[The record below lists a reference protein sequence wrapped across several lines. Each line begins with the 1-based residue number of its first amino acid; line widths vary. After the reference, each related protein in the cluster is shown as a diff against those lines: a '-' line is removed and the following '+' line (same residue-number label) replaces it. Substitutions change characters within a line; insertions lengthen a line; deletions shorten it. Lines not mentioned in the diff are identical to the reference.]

1 MNFLAPEMLLGLL
14 LVPIAIGFYLWAQRR
29 RSKYAVRFTNLALLS
44 NLVPKR
50 PSWRRH
56 LPPVL
61 YLGAIAALLI
71 GLARPTLIVPVP
83 REDATVILTMDV
95 SGSMRATDVSPTRLD
110 AARAS
115 ALSFI
120 EQLPENVRVGIVA
133 FASEPVDA
141 RQPDD
146 RPNPA
151 QGRDREPDRPRRDR
165 DGRRA
170 HAGPRHRR
178 EDPGRRGRD
187 ARRDARRP
195 LQPRRQHPTPRAPRA
210 RPVDEPSN
218 APLVAAILLSD
229 GANSVGETEPEEAA
243 ARAKALG
250 VPIYT
255 IALGTPDGEVTVRD
269 EFGQLQTLE
278 VPPDTET
285 LQDIASTTGGTA
297 FDAPTAEELKS
308 VYDNL
313 QSRIGYTE
321 ERQEVTFALVAA
333 GLLLVV
339 VGAGHGG
346 GLVRPA
352 SVGHRP
358 RERPDIAARESESAR
373 ASVATP
379 DFCRIRA
386 TATRARAD
394 LRDGSGIP
402 GGSRPRRPAPA
413 SPPGRSPE
421 GRIFRSVILAERA
434 WRPPTSVDPAPPSVL
449 EPIFMTERNTG
460 RARRP
465 NPRDRPYSP
474 VAERTIGNHYDSRL
488 RRRPTGMA
496 T

>member
-14 LVPIAIGFYLWAQRR
+14 LVPIAIGFYMWAQRR

-133 FASEPVDA
+133 FASEPVTLVS
-141 RQPDD
+141 PTTD
-146 RPNPA
+146 RTQLKA
-151 QGRDREPDRPRRDR
+151 AIGSLTAR
-165 DGRRA
+165 DGTA
-170 HAGPRHRR
+170 MG
-178 EDPGRRGRD
+178 D
-187 ARRDARRP
+187 ALMQVLDIAEKIQKDAETP
-195 LQPRRQHPTPRAPRA
+195 DASATPTPTAATTPAPGA
-210 RPVDEPSN
+210 SGAPGAPVDEPSDQ
-218 APLVAAILLSD
+218 PLVAAILLSD
-229 GANSVGETEPEEAA
+229 GANSVGKTEPAEAA

-255 IALGTPDGEVTVRD
+255 IALGTPDGKVTVRD
-269 EFGQLQTLE
+269 ELGQLQTLE
-278 VPPDTET
+278 VPPDTKT
-285 LQDIASTTGGTA
+285 LKEIASTTGGTA
-297 FDAPTAEELKS
+297 FDAPTAEQLKS

-339 VGAGHGG
+339 VGAG
-346 GLVRPA
+346 L
-352 SVGHRP
+352 
-358 RERPDIAARESESAR
+358 SA
-373 ASVATP
+373 VW
-379 DFCRIRA
+379 F
-386 TATRARAD
+386 
-394 LRDGSGIP
+394 
-402 GGSRPRRPAPA
+402 
-413 SPPGRSPE
+413 GRLP
-421 GRIFRSVILAERA
+421 
-434 WRPPTSVDPAPPSVL
+434 
-449 EPIFMTERNTG
+449 
-460 RARRP
+460 
-465 NPRDRPYSP
+465 
-474 VAERTIGNHYDSRL
+474 
-488 RRRPTGMA
+488 
-496 T
+496 